1 MQVKEITKD
10 SRSRNQTKKKKKSW
24 TGYLGSASWEVSSPR
39 TEMKPLRILGCS
51 GTSIISQVVTF
62 LLLSA
67 YPRMSGKAF
76 TPRSVCLSSG
86 AVRKGKLGGPYSAI
100 QPDLRDRSPRE
111 KYTMVVMGKKGDK
124 ANPWDRFI
132 IACMSIISALPSST
146 LHCSHCSCYFHIEPL
161 HFSLIYSPPCEI
173 YFCIQQSEWPI
184 APSPHFLAS
193 LCPFCIIPAV
203 LSFLFLHSDCQRK
216 TQLCNERH

>member
-1 MQVKEITKD
+1 
-10 SRSRNQTKKKKKSW
+10 
-24 TGYLGSASWEVSSPR
+24 
-39 TEMKPLRILGCS
+39 
-51 GTSIISQVVTF
+51 
-62 LLLSA
+62 
-67 YPRMSGKAF
+67 
-76 TPRSVCLSSG
+76 
-86 AVRKGKLGGPYSAI
+86 
-100 QPDLRDRSPRE
+100 
-111 KYTMVVMGKKGDK
+111 MVVMGKKGDK

-203 LSFLFLHSDCQRK
+203 LSFLFIQTAR
-216 TQLCNERH
+216 ERHSCVMNGTKYSRSPISTKPSLPTSNPLWLPGVFHLLITMAIILHLHCSPYPPLHVQLSPSGDHVSFFTEEMEALRHWFPQ